1 MEASVWIQILT
12 LVGIIAGFFYTWFRE
27 ARTREWQQAD
37 AKELAGKLAADAT
50 AMALKVNTDAV
61 AMAAKVNQDAA
72 TMAAKVID
80 DAEKI
85 ATKVHESA
93 EKLANK
99 VAENTVV
106 STSAA
111 QKAES
116 AFTEANTVNA
126 KIANL
131 QAQLLKI
138 GEHIER
144 TTIAAAAAEKAA
156 HDEGMFNKRV
166 KAAIEEKLEEMNGHA
181 QKPKQKRIVK

>member
-1 MEASVWIQILT
+1 MEASVWIQVLT
-12 LVGIIAGFFYTWFRE
+12 LVGIVAGFFYTWFRE
-27 ARTREWQQAD
+27 GRTREWQQAD
-37 AKELAGKLAADAT
+37 AKELAARLAADAT

-85 ATKVHESA
+85 AVKVHDSA

-131 QAQLLKI
+131 QAQLLNI
-138 GEHIER
+138 GKHIES
-144 TTIAAAAAEKAA
+144 TALATAASEKAA
-156 HDEGMFNKRV
+156 HDEALFNKRV
-166 KAAIEEKLEEMNGHA
+166 KAAIEEKLDEMNGREPR
-181 QKPKQKRIVK
+181 PKQKVKSK